1 MEANYSWFLISIIY
15 NHYNCFHFDEIVH
28 QFSIAYFIRFHFPN
42 MHQQVFRSLA
52 MSLIICYIHVWSGIV
67 IFAIFFGNVL
77 TALYSGDNFARLET
91 VVIKRDYFQQKSF

>member
-1 MEANYSWFLISIIY
+1 
-15 NHYNCFHFDEIVH
+15 
-28 QFSIAYFIRFHFPN
+28 
-42 MHQQVFRSLA
+42 